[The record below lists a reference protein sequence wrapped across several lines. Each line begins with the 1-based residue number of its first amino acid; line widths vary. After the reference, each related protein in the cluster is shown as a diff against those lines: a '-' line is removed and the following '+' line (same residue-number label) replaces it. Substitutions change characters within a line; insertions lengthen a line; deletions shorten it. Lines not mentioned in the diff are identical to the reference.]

1 MHQRKISKQR
11 PGDVYFFATCLVDL
25 FCPEAGV
32 DAITLIEREGIKVH
46 FPENQTCCGQPA
58 YTNGYAD
65 EARDVALLQ
74 MRLFENDWPVVVPS
88 GSCAGMMRH
97 HYPKLFA
104 DDPELKA
111 VAEALAERVFVLSE
125 FLLDVLKVQW
135 KDGGKPTTVTLHTSC
150 AARREMSTHLHARGL
165 LAQLSGVNVVTQ
177 INEAECCGFGGTFS
191 LKHPSISSAMAG
203 DKADALKGT
212 GAEHFI
218 SADCGCM
225 LNINHTLQKR
235 GDTFQGK
242 HLATFL
248 LERIAEQ
255 GEKA

>member
-1 MHQRKISKQR
+1 MKRDNSSTPR
-11 PGDVYFFATCLVDL
+11 PEDVYFFATCLVDL

-32 DAITLIEREGIKVH
+32 DAITLIEREGVNVH

-65 EARDVALLQ
+65 EARAVAKVQ
-74 MRLFENDWPVVVPS
+74 IDLFTNDWPVVVPS

-104 DDPELKA
+104 DDPVMKA
-111 VAEALAERVFVLSE
+111 RAEALAERIFELSE
-125 FLLDVLKVQW
+125 FLLTVLNVQW
-135 KDGGKPTTVTLHTSC
+135 KDSGKPATVTLHTSC
-150 AARREMSTHLHARGL
+150 AARREMGTHEHARAL
-165 LAQLSGVNVVTQ
+165 LAQMPSVNVVMQ
-177 INEAECCGFGGTFS
+177 AHESECCGFGGTFS
-191 LKHPSISSAMAG
+191 LKHPSISSAMAS
-203 DKADALKGT
+203 DKVDALKET

-225 LNINHTLQKR
+225 LNLNHTLQKR
-235 GDTFQGK
+235 GDRFQGT

-248 LERIAEQ
+248 CERLAQ